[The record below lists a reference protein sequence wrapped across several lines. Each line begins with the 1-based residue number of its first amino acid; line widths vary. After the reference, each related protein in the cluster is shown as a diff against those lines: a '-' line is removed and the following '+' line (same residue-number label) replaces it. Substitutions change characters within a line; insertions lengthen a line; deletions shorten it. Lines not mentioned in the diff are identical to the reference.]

1 MAEPGKKRGCYL
13 QRESKNSSVFL
24 FSRTFQSL
32 VLSEALRVATE
43 QHDSRNLGRSSFTRD
58 PLMRLDDKGKLSE
71 FDSAFLGKCLFSF
84 LLGVR

>member
-13 QRESKNSSVFL
+13 QRESKNSGVFL
-24 FSRTFQSL
+24 FSRTLL

-58 PLMRLDDKGKLSE
+58 PLTRLDDKGKLSE

>member
-24 FSRTFQSL
+24 FSRTLL

-58 PLMRLDDKGKLSE
+58 PLTRLDDKGKLSE